1 MSLATLQG
9 ELEAELEH
17 TLDRILDRVDTLGL
31 DALSDEVL
39 QQVEAVFGANVR
51 TEFEEWVD

>member
-1 MSLATLQG
+1 MSLATLPG

-17 TLDRILDRVDTLGL
+17 TLERILDRVDSLGL

-39 QQVEAVFGANVR
+39 NQIKAVFGTTVR
-51 TEFEEWVD
+51 DEFEEWVD